1 MRIIVDA
8 MGGDNA
14 PGAVVE
20 GVFAAKERLGA
31 EVELLLVGDE
41 AKIRSEAEA
50 RGLSVDGAGIGIV
63 HTDSA
68 ISMEDPPI
76 LISKS
81 KKECS
86 MAIGLKMLTEGKRN
100 VYGAVGDAFVSAG
113 STGALHMGSSLFVG
127 RLPGV
132 RRSGI
137 AVLMPF
143 DPPLLLMDSG
153 ANPTAKPEYL
163 YQWATL
169 GSVYMKSVMGVDD
182 PRVGL
187 INNGTEEC
195 KGNEMSVEAYKLLSD
210 SPLNFIGNVEAKE
223 IPFGPCDVI
232 VCDGFTGNVI
242 LKLTEGMGKFMFG
255 KLKEVFSSGTL
266 AGLSY
271 LMIKSKLRGL
281 KKSFDASEHGG
292 APLLGLDRPVIK
304 AHGSSDGKAICN
316 AILQAKKCVELD
328 IIGKMKAELENAPTP
343 LPSASAST
351 EENG

>member
-1 MRIIVDA
+1 MVIKMRIIIDA

-20 GVFAAKERLGA
+20 GVCMARDELSGK
-31 EVELLLVGDE
+31 VELTLVGDE
-41 AKIRSEAEA
+41 ARIKAVAAEK
-50 RGLSVDGAGIGIV
+50 GLTLDGIDIV
-63 HTDSA
+63 HTDIA
-68 ISMEDPPI
+68 IGMEESPM
-76 LISKS
+76 LIAKG

-86 MAIGLKMLTEGKRN
+86 MAVGLKMLTDNKRN
-100 VYGAVGDAFVSAG
+100 TYGRLGDAFVSAG

-163 YQWATL
+163 YQWAVV
-169 GSVYMKSVMGVDD
+169 GSVYMKTVLGAEN

-187 INNGTEEC
+187 LNNGTEEC
-195 KGNEMSVEAYKLLSD
+195 KGNEMSVEAYRLLSE
-210 SPLNFIGNVEAKE
+210 SGLNFVGNIEARE

-232 VCDGFTGNVI
+232 VCDGFTGNVV
-242 LKLTEGMGKFMFG
+242 LKLTEGMSKFLLG
-255 KLKEVFSSGTL
+255 KLKEIFTSGGL

-271 LMIKSKLRGL
+271 LMIKSKLSGM
-281 KKSFDASEHGG
+281 KSSFDSSAHGG
-292 APLLGLDRPVIK
+292 APLLGLDKPVFK
-304 AHGSSDGKAICN
+304 AHGSSDGRAIYN
-316 AILQAKKCVELD
+316 AILGAKKCVELD
-328 IIGKMKAELENAPTP
+328 VIGKMRAELE
-343 LPSASAST
+343 ASGGLDAGAQA
-351 EENG
+351 E

>member
-1 MRIIVDA
+1 MRLIIDA

-14 PGAVVE
+14 PGAVIE
-20 GVFAAKERLGA
+20 GISMAKEKLGA
-31 EVELLLVGDE
+31 DVSLTLVGDE
-41 AKIRSEAEA
+41 AKIRSTAAEKE
-50 RGLSVDGAGIGIV
+50 LSLDGVDIV
-63 HTDSA
+63 HTDVS
-68 ISMEDPPI
+68 ISMEDPPA
-76 LISKS
+76 LIAKS

-86 MAIGLKMLTEGKRN
+86 MAVGLKMLTDGKRN
-100 VYGAVGDAFVSAG
+100 VYGTVGDAFVSAG

-143 DPPLLLMDSG
+143 DPPVLLMDSG
-153 ANPTAKPEYL
+153 ANPTARADYL
-163 YQWATL
+163 YQWAIL
-169 GSVYMKSVMGVDD
+169 GSTYMKYVMGVEN

-195 KGNEMSVEAYKLLSD
+195 KGNEMSVEAYRLLAD

-232 VCDGFTGNVI
+232 VCDGFTGNVV

-255 KLKEVFSSGTL
+255 KLKEVFSSGAL

-271 LMIKSKLRGL
+271 LMIKPKLRGL

-304 AHGSSDGKAICN
+304 AHGSSDGKAVCN
-316 AILQAKKCVELD
+316 AILQAKRCVELD
-328 IIGKMKAELENAPTP
+328 VIGTMKRELASSSAMLGGSAEE
-343 LPSASAST
+343 
-351 EENG
+351 